1 MIQEDTLLQL
11 YDYPLDHEI
20 EQEGDVYHDPD
31 LPKDQITWQYTVVK
45 PDYKFPDI
53 RYEILSELFIPQ
65 NSKGYTVT
73 ENDESDMQAEAF
85 NGESTFSKSY
95 GLDRLET
102 VSLYLTDNLPE
113 KEKTAIEEAKSGLL
127 CWWIFCWDQPDP
139 WYPSGTVRIQ
149 DTELGWQP
157 VGGVKIRAQ
166 RWFYIRTTTT
176 NSRGEF
182 RTGYFKRNVRYR
194 LIWETYEF
202 SIREAGWLFGRQ
214 ARIRGS
220 WVRNQPWHVRLAK
233 HSKDWFNGTI
243 FQAAYHYYYKD
254 IKGLK
259 RPPTNSFWKP
269 QMKIR
274 ARFEQN
280 RSVDGTHCKDC
291 RYFGILARIKI
302 FNPHRK
308 SSQIYSTTIHE
319 LAHASHWELRKW
331 NWWNRSW
338 NQGTATKVKESW
350 ARGVEWELTRMKY
363 PAYKAIYFKEYTGI
377 VQDMIDGID
386 GYDKVSGYTIRQIED
401 VLSYTSSWEDWKNN
415 IKNRYNNA
423 TENHLDA
430 LFTYW

>member
-1 MIQEDTLLQL
+1 
-11 YDYPLDHEI
+11 
-20 EQEGDVYHDPD
+20 
-31 LPKDQITWQYTVVK
+31 
-45 PDYKFPDI
+45 
-53 RYEILSELFIPQ
+53 
-65 NSKGYTVT
+65 
-73 ENDESDMQAEAF
+73 MQAEAF
-85 NGESTFSKSY
+85 NGESTFSKTY

-113 KEKTAIEEAKSGLL
+113 KEKAAIEEAKSGLL
-127 CWWIFCWDQPDP
+127 CWWIFCWDDPDP
-139 WYPSGTVRIQ
+139 WYPSGTVKIQ

-157 VGGVKIRAQ
+157 VEGVKIRVS

-182 RTGYFKRNVRYR
+182 RTGYFRRNVRYR
-194 LIWETYEF
+194 VIWETYEF
-202 SIREAGWLFGRQ
+202 SVREEGWLFGRQ
-214 ARIRGS
+214 ARIRGP
-220 WVRNQPWHVRLAK
+220 WVRNQPWHVRLGQYTQN
-233 HSKDWFNGTI
+233 WFNGTI

-259 RPPTNSFWKP
+259 RPPTNSFWMP

-274 ARFEQN
+274 AYYGSGDVGGWHN
-280 RSVDGTHCKDC
+280 KDL
-291 RYFGILARIKI
+291 RHFGIFARIRI
-302 FNPHRK
+302 YSRYLYRYRDSP
-308 SSQIYSTTIHE
+308 QIYSTTIHE

-331 NWWNRSW
+331 NWWKRWW
-338 NQGTATKVKESW
+338 NQGPATKVKESW
-350 ARGVEWELTRMKY
+350 ATGVQWELTRMKY
-363 PAYKAIYFKEYTGI
+363 PEYKAYYVNKYTGI

-415 IKNRYNNA
+415 IKNKYNNA